1 LIDSFIFFH
10 GHTSEYVG
18 VKEVVRLA
26 RAKPK
31 PPLATS
37 ILQSQAPKCP
47 RKDGRDLRHL
57 ANHLEYQINQSI
69 VNSKERKLKKTEKSR
84 THKRVSQEST
94 AMEFA

>member
-1 LIDSFIFFH
+1 MVTELGVNGFDRFVYFFH

-57 ANHLEYQINQSI
+57 ANHLEYQINQPI
-69 VNSKERKLKKTEKSR
+69 VNSKKKKKKEN
-84 THKRVSQEST
+84 
-94 AMEFA
+94 